1 MADFPLIK
9 KQSLKPSLNKLGVFF
24 ALNLN
29 GMHKALK
36 YIFDMKRFPIILAL
50 VLAGVFLTV
59 RTLGKSTSVPPT
71 KYEKILQLVGAIL
84 TQGHYEPK
92 DINDDFSKKIFNKY
106 FEDLDPEKNIFLQSD
121 IKSLDRFSTHIDDE
135 VKGAPVEFFK
145 AAGQL
150 FDTRVKELEE
160 VYKAIL
166 AKPFDFTVNE
176 TYVGDDDKKSFPAD
190 DAARREE
197 WRKYLKYLTLQ
208 RYSDLMDSRESS
220 KGKEGATNKTDAEL
234 EKEAREKVLAIMNR
248 TFDRYRTKFSEEDK
262 FNVFVNVI
270 TEMMDPHTEFMPPL
284 DKRYFDETM
293 SGKFYGIGAQLTYE
307 EGNIKI
313 ASVLPGGPAQK
324 NGGVEAGD
332 FIVRVAQEG
341 EAPVD
346 LSGFTVQDAVKLIRG
361 KLGSKVTV
369 TLRKKDGSLKP
380 ITLVREEIV
389 QDEAYVRSVVVKEGS
404 QKVGYI
410 YLPEFY
416 ANFQEANGAHSGD
429 DVAKEVKKLKAEG
442 VDGIVMDLRNNGG
455 GALYDVIQIAGL
467 FIDDGPVV
475 QVRDRQGKPTVMR
488 DRDGGVLYD
497 GPLVVMVNEM
507 SASASEILAA
517 AMQDYGRGIV
527 IGTNTYGKGT
537 VQRTIGLDPESG
549 FMNTNS
555 DLGSLKITLQ
565 KFYRINGGST
575 QQKGVVPDVVIPDYL
590 QNLKIREK
598 DNPYSLPYDEI
609 GKASFQS
616 WKPGYSL
623 DGIKQMA
630 ATRIAADSNF
640 KRIADASVFVARQND
655 KLYSLQLEKYREDQK
670 EIRNAVKS
678 IENLTKL
685 KTPLPVTF
693 MKQDESRFI
702 SQDKDK
708 TERYKQWMAG
718 VSKDVYVDQAVK
730 VIMDMVT
737 QQNVAKVNDK
747 KETIKPF

>member
-1 MADFPLIK
+1 
-9 KQSLKPSLNKLGVFF
+9 
-24 ALNLN
+24 
-29 GMHKALK
+29 
-36 YIFDMKRFPIILAL
+36 MKRLPVILAL

-59 RTLGKSTSVPPT
+59 RTVGRPNPVPPT

-84 TQGHYEPK
+84 TQGHYKPK
-92 DINDDFSKKIFNKY
+92 DINDDFSKKVYNKY
-106 FEDLDPEKNIFLQSD
+106 FEDLDPQKNIFLQSD
-121 IKSLDRFSTHIDDE
+121 IKSLDKYSTRIDDE

-150 FDTRVKELEE
+150 FDTRVKELEN
-160 VYKAIL
+160 VYKSIL

-176 TYVGDDDKKSFPAD
+176 TYIGDDDKKSFPAD
-190 DAARREE
+190 EATRKEE

-208 RYSDLMDSRESS
+208 RYSDLLDGRESS
-220 KGKEGATNKTDAEL
+220 KGKEGEIKKTDAEL
-234 EKEAREKVLAIMNR
+234 EKDARDKVLAMMNR
-248 TFDRYRTKFSEEDK
+248 TFDRYRTKFNEEDK
-262 FNVFVNVI
+262 FDVFVNVI

-293 SGKFYGIGAQLTYE
+293 SGKFYGIGAQLTYD

-324 NGGVEAGD
+324 SGQVEAGD
-332 FIVRVAQEG
+332 YIVRVAQEG
-341 EAPVD
+341 ETPVD

-361 KLGSKVTV
+361 KLGTRVNL
-369 TLRKKDGSLKP
+369 TLRKKDGTLK
-380 ITLVREEIV
+380 TLALVREEIV
-389 QDEAYVRSVVVKEGS
+389 QDEAYVRSVIVNEGS

-429 DVAKEVKKLKAEG
+429 DVAKEIKKLKAEG
-442 VDGIVMDLRNNGG
+442 VDGIVIDLRNNGG

-475 QVRDRQGKPTVMR
+475 QVKDRQGKPTVMR
-488 DRDGGVLYD
+488 DREAGVLYD
-497 GPLVVMVNEM
+497 GPLVIMVNEM

-517 AMQDYGRGIV
+517 AMQDYGRGV
-527 IGTNTYGKGT
+527 ILGTNTYGKGT

-549 FMNTNS
+549 FTNTNS
-555 DLGSLKITLQ
+555 ELGSLKITLQ

-609 GKASFQS
+609 GKASYQP
-616 WKPGYSL
+616 WKAGYSL
-623 DGIKQMA
+623 EAVKQMA
-630 ATRIAADSNF
+630 ASRVASDSTF
-640 KRIADASVFVARQND
+640 KKISDASVFVAKQND
-655 KLYSLQLEKYREDQK
+655 KVYPLQLDKYRQEQK
-670 EIRNAVKS
+670 EVRNAVKS
-678 IENLTKL
+678 IESLTKL
-685 KTPLPVTF
+685 STPLPVSF

-708 TERYKQWMAG
+708 TERYKQWMAN
-718 VSKDVYVDQAVK
+718 VSKDVYVDQAAK
-730 VIMDMVT
+730 VIKDMVA
-737 QQNVAKVNDK
+737 QQNLAKAADK
-747 KETIKPF
+747 KEGVKPF

>member
-1 MADFPLIK
+1 
-9 KQSLKPSLNKLGVFF
+9 
-24 ALNLN
+24 
-29 GMHKALK
+29 
-36 YIFDMKRFPIILAL
+36 MKRFPIILAL

-92 DINDDFSKKIFNKY
+92 DINDAFSNKIFNKY

-121 IKSLDRFSTHIDDE
+121 IKSLDRYATRIDDE

-160 VYKAIL
+160 VYKSIL

-190 DAARREE
+190 DAARKEE

-208 RYSDLMDSRESS
+208 RYSDLLDSRESN
-220 KGKEGATNKTDAEL
+220 KGKEGATNKSDAEL
-234 EKEAREKVLAIMNR
+234 EKEARDKVLAIMNR

-341 EAPVD
+341 EAAVD
-346 LSGFTVQDAVKLIRG
+346 LSGFTLQDAVKLIRG
-361 KLGSKVTV
+361 KLGSKVAV
-369 TLRKKDGSLKP
+369 TLRKKDGSLKT
-380 ITLVREEIV
+380 ISLVREEIV
-389 QDEAYVRSVVVKEGS
+389 QDEAYVRSVVVTEGS

-630 ATRIAADSNF
+630 AARVATDSNF

-730 VIMDMVT
+730 VIKDMVT

-747 KETIKPF
+747 KEALKPF

>member
-1 MADFPLIK
+1 
-9 KQSLKPSLNKLGVFF
+9 
-24 ALNLN
+24 
-29 GMHKALK
+29 
-36 YIFDMKRFPIILAL
+36 MKRFPVLLVL

-59 RTLGKSTSVPPT
+59 RSVGRPNPAPPT

-92 DINDDFSKKIFNKY
+92 DLNDDFSKKIYAKY
-106 FEDLDPEKNIFLQSD
+106 FEDLDPEENIFLQSD
-121 IKSLDRFSTHIDDE
+121 LKSLDKFSTRIDDE

-145 AAGQL
+145 AAGVI
-150 FDTRVKELEE
+150 FDTRVKELED
-160 VYKAIL
+160 VYKAAL
-166 AKPFDFTVNE
+166 AKPFDFSANE
-176 TYVGDDDKKSFPAD
+176 TYVGDDDKKHFPAD
-190 DAARREE
+190 ETARKEQ
-197 WRKYLKYLTLQ
+197 WRKYLKYLVLQ
-208 RYSDLMDSRESS
+208 RYSDLLDSRESS
-220 KGKEGATNKTDAEL
+220 KGKEGEIKKTDAEL
-234 EKEAREKVLAIMNR
+234 EKEARDKVLAVMNR
-248 TFDRYRTKFSEEDK
+248 TFDRYRTKFNEEDK

-284 DKRYFDETM
+284 DKRYFDETL
-293 SGKFYGIGAQLTYE
+293 SGKFYGIGAQLSYE

-324 NGGVEAGD
+324 NGEVEAGD

-341 EAPVD
+341 EAAVD

-361 KLGSKVTV
+361 KLGSKVAV
-369 TLRKKDGSLKP
+369 TLRKKDGTLKTIP
-380 ITLVREEIV
+380 LVREEIV
-389 QDEAYVRSVVVKEGS
+389 MDEAFVRSLVMNENGR
-404 QKVGYI
+404 KVGYI
-410 YLPEFY
+410 YLPDFY
-416 ANFQEANGAHSGD
+416 ANFQEANGARSGD

-488 DRDGGVLYD
+488 DREGGVVYD

-517 AMQDYGRGIV
+517 AMQDYGRGII

-555 DLGSLKITLQ
+555 ELGSLKVTLQ

-575 QQKGVVPDVVIPDYL
+575 QQRGVVPDVLIPDYL

-598 DNPYSLPYDEI
+598 DNPYALPYDEI
-609 GKASFQS
+609 GKATFRN
-616 WKPGYSL
+616 WNAGYNR
-623 DGIKQMA
+623 DAIKQLA
-630 ATRIAADSNF
+630 ATRIAADTTF
-640 KRIADASVFVARQND
+640 KKIGDASVFVAKQND
-655 KLYSLQLEKYREDQK
+655 KLYSLQLDKYRSEQK

-685 KTPLPVTF
+685 KTPLPVAYL
-693 MKQDESRFI
+693 KGDESRFV

-708 TERYKQWMAG
+708 TERYKQWMTG

-730 VIMDMVT
+730 VINDMVA
-737 QQNVAKVNDK
+737 QQNLAKVGDK
-747 KETIKPF
+747 AEGTKPF

>member
-1 MADFPLIK
+1 M
-9 KQSLKPSLNKLGVFF
+9 QQ
-24 ALNLN
+24 
-29 GMHKALK
+29 ALK

-59 RTLGKSTSVPPT
+59 RTLGKSNPIPPT

-92 DINDDFSKKIFNKY
+92 DINDDFSRKIYNKY
-106 FEDLDPEKNIFLQSD
+106 FDDLDPEKNIFLQSD
-121 IKSLDRFSTHIDDE
+121 IKSLDRYATRIDDE

-150 FDTRVKELEE
+150 FDTRVKELES
-160 VYKAIL
+160 VYKEIL

-176 TYVGDDDKKSFPAD
+176 SYIGDDEKKAFPAD
-190 DAARREE
+190 ETARKEE

-208 RYSDLMDSRESS
+208 RYSDLLDSRESS
-220 KGKEGATNKTDAEL
+220 KGKEGEIKKTDAEL
-234 EKEAREKVLAIMNR
+234 EKESREKVLAIMNR
-248 TFDRYRTKFSEEDK
+248 TFDRYRTKFNEEDK
-262 FNVFVNVI
+262 FNAFVNVI

-361 KLGSKVTV
+361 KLGSKVTI
-369 TLRKKDGSLKP
+369 TLRKKDGTLKTL
-380 ITLVREEIV
+380 TLVREEIV
-389 QDEAYVRSVVVKEGS
+389 QDEAYVRSVVVNEGG
-404 QKVGYI
+404 QKIGYI

-488 DRDGGVLYD
+488 DREGGVLYD

-575 QQKGVVPDVVIPDYL
+575 QQRGVVPDVVIPDYL

-623 DGIKQMA
+623 DVVKKSA
-630 ATRIAADSNF
+630 AARISSDTTF
-640 KRIADASVFVARQND
+640 QRISDASVFVAKQND
-655 KLYSLQLEKYREDQK
+655 KVYSLQLDKYRNEQK

-693 MKQDESRFI
+693 MKQDESRFV
-702 SQDKDK
+702 SADKDK
-708 TERYKQWMAG
+708 NERYKQWMAA

-730 VIMDMVT
+730 VIKDMVT
-737 QQNVAKVNDK
+737 QQNVAKVGGDK
-747 KETIKPF
+747 KEALKPF